1 MRVASAPLL
10 GHPKIVASSD
20 PALRS
25 EFGIPPASDWVL
37 LVIKDHDQKLP
48 ASTFYGTSATT
59 STDLKLRKWL
69 LTHRLPTTLE
79 LTRDTF
85 QSVMNAPQAPLVVIA
100 AGPLALKTKI
110 MDRLRD
116 IGQKWRVRTDGSGV
130 VHGREAVFTW
140 MDGGEWAD
148 WMKSMYGIKDAG
160 SVRDG
165 QENELE
171 DVQVV
176 IADHSVGPPVPRISG
191 AYLTPWPD
199 RNSFIMMRTATAS
212 QSNSPQLPA
221 CSALLAM
228 RLRGPRRIRI
238 RRASLSG

>member
-20 PALRS
+20 PALHS
-25 EFGIPPASDWVL
+25 QFGIPPASDWVL
-37 LVIKDHDQKLP
+37 LVIKDHDQKFP
-48 ASTFYGTSATT
+48 ASTFYGSAATT
-59 STDLKLRKWL
+59 SSDLKLRKWL

-110 MDRLRD
+110 MERLRD

-130 VHGREAVFTW
+130 VHGREAVFAW

-148 WMKSMYGIKDAG
+148 WMKSMYGVKDAG
-160 SVRDG
+160 AVRDG

-176 IADHSVGPPVPRISG
+176 IADHSVRPLAPVP
-191 AYLTPWPD
+191 
-199 RNSFIMMRTATAS
+199 M
-212 QSNSPQLPA
+212 
-221 CSALLAM
+221 ALN
-228 RLRGPRRIRI
+228 
-238 RRASLSG
+238 